1 MNAYRELRDRQQEEV
16 NAFPMMFAFS
26 QKQFDE
32 GMEKLGL
39 KPTDTDKIYR
49 FGNTGGYYRKT
60 DSKALRDMLERHA
73 KEIEEAIAADKT
85 GEGFIYDMFNYELA
99 NHEYCVT
106 LSVEDTLNAL
116 GLTLEEVNADARMK
130 KALAKAKKRQSCW

>member
-1 MNAYRELRDRQQEEV
+1 MNAYKVLRDRQQAEV

-49 FGNTGGYYRKT
+49 LGNTGGYYRKT
-60 DSKALRDMLERHA
+60 DSEALRDMFERHA
-73 KEIEEAIAADKT
+73 KEMEEAVEADKT
-85 GEGFIYDMFNYELA
+85 GEGFIFDMFNYELA
-99 NHEYCVT
+99 NHEYGYT
-106 LSVEDTLNAL
+106 HEVEDALNAL
-116 GLTLEEVNADARMK
+116 GLTVEDVNGDARMR
-130 KALAKAKKRQSCW
+130 KALAKAVKCQRRC